1 MATEQD
7 EKVQKRFRIAGFDM
21 DLETLNRH
29 ISRYKQMAA
38 DGEVELPSW
47 PDFVSRAGLTEAICA
62 EVMQRGA
69 EGPSSAYYDRGKALG
84 DLWQW
89 VRGQYMSNPAW
100 GATAARVQKAMMLYR
115 MQPDGQE
122 RARPA
127 TVQQKQGPSELI
139 ISFGRGDQRAKNAG
153 G

>member
-1 MATEQD
+1 MATEND
-7 EKVQKRFRIAGFDM
+7 GKVQKRFKIAGFDM
-21 DLETLNRH
+21 NLDTLNGH

-47 PDFVSRAGLTEAICA
+47 SDFVSRAGLTEAICA
-62 EVMQRGA
+62 EVMQRA
-69 EGPSSAYYDRGKALG
+69 EEEPSSTYYDRGKALG
-84 DLWQW
+84 ALWQW
-89 VRGQYMSNPAW
+89 CRGQYISNPNW
-100 GATAARVQKAMMLYR
+100 GATAARVNKAMMLYR

-127 TVQQKQGPSELI
+127 TVQAKQGPSELV
-139 ISFGRGDQRAKNAG
+139 ISFGRGDQRAKDAG